1 MSTQDSLIAL
11 TDTLIQKNGYQGFS
25 YADLAEGLGIRKA
38 SIHYH
43 FQTKTDL
50 GIAYC
55 EFKEAGLLSLEAEL
69 QQLPAGKARL
79 QGYMDA
85 FLKCADQGQMCGI
98 HAMLSDSAAFE
109 TSLQDATTRLA
120 QTDLRILTDVLIS
133 GRESG
138 ELVFTSAPADVAI
151 IIGSAIK
158 GALMLNRI
166 APHDACSR
174 TMAALMQLLCRP

>member
-1 MSTQDSLIAL
+1 MSTHDSIIEL
-11 TDTLIQKNGYQGFS
+11 TDTLIQQNGYQGFS
-25 YADLAEGLGIRKA
+25 YADLAETLGIRKA

-50 GIAYC
+50 GLAYC
-55 EFKEAGLLSLEAEL
+55 KYKEGQLMKLETTLLK
-69 QQLPAGKARL
+69 LPPGKPRL

-85 FLKCADQGQMCGI
+85 FLKCADNGQMCGI
-98 HAMLSDSAAFE
+98 HAMLSDSALFE
-109 TSLQDATTRLA
+109 ESLQKATIRLA
-120 QTDLRILTDVLIS
+120 QTDQRILTYVLIS

-138 ELVFTSAPADVAI
+138 ELIFSAEPADVAI

-166 APHDACSR
+166 PPHDACSR
-174 TMAALMQLLCRP
+174 TMRVLIQLLCRQ